1 MGEIQ
6 RQAIKGTIFNYL
18 GIVLGFLYVGI
29 LFPKLLTTEQ
39 IGLLSVLVAY
49 ATIATQFSSL
59 GFNAV
64 TTRLF
69 PYFRNKKKKH
79 NGFMMIGISV
89 QTAGF
94 ILGAVILLVLQHFH
108 LLNRE
113 RNPVFD
119 QYFCLIFWLF
129 FAMLFFNF
137 FDNYFKVLYNAVVG
151 TALKEF
157 SQRLF
162 IFVSVFFIYFHIV
175 DFGDFTLLYA
185 MAFTLPLIII
195 ILLLIRRKEFFLSF
209 PEKPVSQDLK
219 KEMKTVA
226 LFSIISGFAG
236 ILTLNIDRI
245 MIQSFDGLSDTGI
258 YTTMFFF
265 GTLVSIPARSLI
277 KISSAYVADAWKE
290 NNLKLIDTILR
301 KSVLNQ
307 SIIGILILVGLW
319 VNINNVLAILKPAF
333 LPGKYVVLVIG
344 GAYLIDMFTGVSNI
358 VLGTSK
364 YFKYGTCFI
373 ILQSVFIIVF
383 NLIFIPIYGILG
395 AAIGSLIA
403 KLLFNFLKMGFLY
416 KKLHFFP
423 YSGKILLPVLVGGIA
438 YLSAYFMPS
447 ATDPYL
453 DAVLKGAVVTVIFIG
468 TLYLLKTSEE
478 INGKINQILR
488 FSGKLKQ

>member
-6 RQAIKGTIFNYL
+6 KQAIKGTLFNYL

-49 ATIATQFSSL
+49 ATIAAQFSSL

-69 PYFRNKKKKH
+69 PYFRNKEKKH
-79 NGFMMIGISV
+79 NGFMMIGVSV

-94 ILGAVILLVLQHFH
+94 VVSSIILLGLGYFQ

-113 RNPVFD
+113 GNPMFDRYFYFVF
-119 QYFCLIFWLF
+119 LLF

-137 FDNYFKVLYNAVVG
+137 FDNYFKVLYNAVIG

-162 IFVSVFFIYFHIV
+162 IFISIFFIYFHLV
-175 DFGDFTLLYA
+175 DFSGFTLLYVI
-185 MAFTLPLIII
+185 AFILPLIII
-195 ILLLIRRKEFFLSF
+195 ILLLIKRKEFFLSF
-209 PEKPVSQDLK
+209 PKTPVTRELK

-226 LFSIISGFAG
+226 LFSVISGFAG

-245 MIQSFDGLSDTGI
+245 MIQSFEGLGKTGV

-290 NNLKLIDTILR
+290 NDVRLIDTILR

-307 SIIGILILVGLW
+307 TIIGILILVGLW
-319 VNINNVLAILKPAF
+319 VNIDNILAILKPSF
-333 LPGKYVVLVIG
+333 LPGKYVILVIG
-344 GAYLIDMFTGVSNI
+344 VASLIDMFTGVSNI

-364 YFKYGTCFI
+364 YFKYGTYFI
-373 ILQSVFIIVF
+373 VLQSVLIIIT

-395 AAIGSLIA
+395 AAIGSLTA
-403 KLLFNFLKMGFLY
+403 KLLFNLLKMGLLY
-416 KKLHFFP
+416 RKLHFFP
-423 YSGKILLPVLVGGIA
+423 YSTKILVPVLLGGIVYA
-438 YLSAYFMPS
+438 AGYFLPS
-447 ATDPYL
+447 LANPYF
-453 DAVLKGAVVTVIFIG
+453 DAILKGGFVSVIFIG
-468 TLYLLKTSEE
+468 ALYFMKVSED
-478 INGKINQILR
+478 INQKINQVVGMVFKR
-488 FSGKLKQ
+488 S